1 VTIAA
6 ELEHNLGAAA
16 HVSIGITLV
25 NEALPEPD
33 PELVHGT
40 VLCIEDHPLN
50 MALIEGLLVPFTG
63 VTLLKAMNGQEG
75 VQLARSAQP
84 DLILLDMNL
93 PDISGLDVV
102 RLLCEEISRQSLSV
116 VLVTAE
122 SFSMD
127 VVKAM
132 SLGAREYWM
141 KPLSLEKLRKDLPRA
156 LRRAQAD
163 RARAERA

>member
-1 VTIAA
+1 LTHWRARA
-6 ELEHNLGAAA
+6 FWNHQ
-16 HVSIGITLV
+16 V
-25 NEALPEPD
+25 NEALPDLDPD
-33 PELVHGT
+33 LVRGT

-50 MALIEGLLVPFTG
+50 MALVEGLLAPFKG

-102 RLLCEEISRQSLSV
+102 RLLCEEISRQTLSV

-122 SFSMD
+122 SFSME

-163 RARAERA
+163 RERAERA